1 MKERLKKFRNR
12 EKDKLKNT
20 TFTMMEVVVIVF
32 IAILFGGVLGSLIVF
47 SKNGNDKYLEE
58 FVATYDNVVHEYYK
72 KLDKGELI
80 DAAIAGMVNYLGD
93 PYSTYMDVEDTEE
106 FNQTVQG
113 KYEGIGIS
121 VSLVESKPTV
131 VSVFENSPASRVGVE
146 VGDVITKIDGSS
158 VEGKSLDDV
167 VAMIKKKEEVKLEI
181 LRGEDKKLFKISLA
195 NVELPSVASKIVERE
210 DKKVGVITVS
220 VFASNTY
227 SQFNTHLKKLEK
239 KKIDGL
245 VIDVRDNPGG
255 HLDQV
260 TKIISLFLDKSK
272 VIYQINSNG
281 KKTKVY
287 ATSSEKRDYPISV
300 LINKGSASASEIL
313 AGAMKES
320 YGALLVGIKTY
331 GKGTVQKEYSLSSGS
346 SIKYTTETWLTPSG
360 KSINKKGIEPDIEVV
375 MDDKYRDTFKEEDD
389 NQFQK
394 AIEVVIENKK
404 SDK

>member
-1 MKERLKKFRNR
+1 MKEKLKEF
-12 EKDKLKNT
+12 KDKRKKRITRT
-20 TFTMMEVVVIVF
+20 TFTIAEVAVIAF

-58 FVATYDNVVHEYYK
+58 FVTTYDNVVHEYYK
-72 KLDKGELI
+72 KLNKSELI

-93 PYSTYMDVEDTEE
+93 PYSTYMDEEDTEE

-113 KYEGIGIS
+113 RYEGIGVS

-131 VSVFENSPASRVGVE
+131 VSIFENSPAARIGVQ
-146 VGDVITKIDGSS
+146 VGDVITKVDGVS
-158 VEGKSLDDV
+158 VEGKSLNDV
-167 VAMIKKKEEVKLEI
+167 VLMIKKKDEVKLEI
-181 LRGEDKKLFKISLA
+181 LRGEEKKLFKISLDR
-195 NVELPSVASKIVERE
+195 VELPSVASKIVEKNG
-210 DKKVGVITVS
+210 KKVGVITVS

-227 SQFNTHLKKLEK
+227 SQFHTHLKKLEK

-287 ATSSEKRDYPISV
+287 STSSEKREYPISV

-320 YGALLVGIKTY
+320 YGATLIGIKSY

-360 KSINKKGIEPDIEVV
+360 KSINKKGVEPDIEVV

-394 AIEVVIENKK
+394 ALDVVTEDKK